1 MKIVYTNHLEFR
13 LKIRQIPY
21 GLPEKIFRLSKE
33 HYFDK
38 LTNYYIAI
46 QSVKFKGKMKEM
58 AVTYHK
64 TKAAIKIITVHPLKP
79 YQKYSRI
86 KSGRWKKL

>member
-1 MKIVYTNHLEFR
+1 MKIVYTEHLKFR
-13 LKIRQIPY
+13 LKLRQIPY
-21 GLPEKIFRLSKE
+21 GLPKKIFCLSKE
-33 HYFDK
+33 HYYDK

-46 QSVKFKGKMKEM
+46 QSVKFRGKIKEM
-58 AVTYHK
+58 AITYDK
-64 TKAAIKIITVHPLKP
+64 TRVAIKIITVHPLKS